1 LISYVIFMLDPA
13 APATLEPVAVP
24 LVVPAVALIVVELAA
39 VVVAAAVVA
48 EPAVVG
54 VDSADVV
61 LLSLSLPHAAA
72 MSARPAARAT
82 TAALRFL
89 VFT

>member
-1 LISYVIFMLDPA
+1 MPA
-13 APATLEPVAVP
+13 PLAGVLPVEAVP
-24 LVVPAVALIVVELAA
+24 LGAVEPAAVVAAPPA

-48 EPAVVG
+48 LPAVVG
-54 VDSADVV
+54 VVSAEVV

-72 MSARPAARAT
+72 TSARPAARAT

>member
-1 LISYVIFMLDPA
+1 MPAPA
-13 APATLEPVAVP
+13 AGVLPVEAVP
-24 LVVPAVALIVVELAA
+24 LGAVLALVVVAEPPV

-48 EPAVVG
+48 LPAVVG
-54 VDSADVV
+54 VDSAEVV

-72 MSARPAARAT
+72 TSARPAASAT

>member
-1 LISYVIFMLDPA
+1 MPAPA
-13 APATLEPVAVP
+13 AAGTLEPVVPP
-24 LVVPAVALIVVELAA
+24 LVVAGAAVVAPPA

-48 EPAVVG
+48 DPAVVG